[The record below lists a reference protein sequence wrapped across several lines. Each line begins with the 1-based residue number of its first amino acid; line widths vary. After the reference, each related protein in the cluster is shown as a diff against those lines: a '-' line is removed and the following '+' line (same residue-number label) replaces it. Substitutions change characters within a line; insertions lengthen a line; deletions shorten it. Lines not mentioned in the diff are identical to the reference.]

1 MHKVLLTSIA
11 AISLLFVGCSDSPD
25 GKAPKPYP
33 VRKEAKIEADELKKI
48 KALSETTHPEKI
60 LRDHYRHAVVTQQ
73 PKRAELYLAEAKEA
87 AQERGGATMAQIEN
101 YALAVKTD
109 LRSFMDQCEKFLE
122 EKNIAEIQAT
132 LNFAQMRGYADFA
145 YFEDSFVPRAKKVL
159 EDYAAGK

>member
-1 MHKVLLTSIA
+1 MHKVLLTAIA
-11 AISLLFVGCSDSPD
+11 AISIFMVGCSDSPN

-33 VRKEAKIEADELKKI
+33 VRKEAKIEASELEKI
-48 KALSETTHPEKI
+48 KALSDTTHAQKI
-60 LRDHYRHAVVTQQ
+60 LQDHYRHAVVTQQ
-73 PKRAELYLAEAKEA
+73 SKRAELYLAEAKEA
-87 AQERGGATMAQIEN
+87 QQRGGATMEQIEN

-145 YFEDSFVPRAKKVL
+145 YYEDSFVPRAKKVL
-159 EDYAAGK
+159 EDYAEGK